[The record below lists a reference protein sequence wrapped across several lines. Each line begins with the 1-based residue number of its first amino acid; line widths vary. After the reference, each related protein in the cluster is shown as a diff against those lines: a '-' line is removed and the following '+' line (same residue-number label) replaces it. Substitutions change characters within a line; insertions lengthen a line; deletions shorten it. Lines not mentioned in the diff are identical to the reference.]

1 MDIESNHAPLL
12 AWLTLLRAPGLGPV
26 ALRELMAVHGDIASA
41 LAAARHGAH
50 SRVDQMCRDWL
61 RAPNAATLAADL
73 AWLGAS
79 GHALLTFDDA
89 DFPAL
94 LDEVT
99 AAPAALFV
107 AGDAT
112 ALWLPQIAIV
122 GSRNASQSG
131 LATASS
137 FARALVGAGFAITS
151 GMAEGIDGAAHAAA
165 LDAGGAT
172 IAVLGTGPD
181 LIYPP
186 KHRDLAARIPT
197 QGALI
202 SEFPPGAPGH
212 PSHFPRRN
220 RIIAGVSLGTLVV
233 EAGVRSGSLITARN
247 AAESGREVFAI
258 PGSIHNPLAR
268 GCHQLIRSGAK
279 LVETAEDI
287 IVELAPLAQGLGTRL
302 RARLQMTPTAG
313 PDTAVSGCV
322 ARNAAPERARDPD
335 YANLFAALGHDALGI
350 DQLAVRSGL
359 PVAALSSM
367 LLMLE
372 LEGEVVATR
381 GGGYARRV
389 PA

>member
-1 MDIESNHAPLL
+1 MDIESNRMPLL

-26 ALRELMAVHGDIASA
+26 AVRELVAAHGDISRA
-41 LAAARHGAH
+41 LAAARRGAYP
-50 SRVDQMCRDWL
+50 RADQACRDWL
-61 RAPNAATLAADL
+61 CAPDVDMLAADTT
-73 AWLGAS
+73 WLGAPD
-79 GHALLTFDDA
+79 HALLTFDDA
-89 DFPAL
+89 DFPPL
-94 LDEVT
+94 LNEAP

-112 ALWLPQIAIV
+112 ALWSPQIAVV

-137 FARALVGAGFAITS
+137 FARALAGAGFAITS
-151 GMAEGIDGAAHAAA
+151 GLAEGIDGAAHAAA

-181 LIYPP
+181 LVYPP
-186 KHRDLAARIPT
+186 KHHGLAARIRM
-197 QGALI
+197 QGALV
-202 SEFPPGAPGH
+202 SEFPPGTPAH

-220 RIIAGVSLGTLVV
+220 RIIAGLSLGTLVV
-233 EAGVRSGSLITARN
+233 EAGVRSGALITARN

-268 GCHQLIRSGAK
+268 GCHQLIRNGAK
-279 LVETAEDI
+279 LVETAEEVI
-287 IVELAPLAQGLGTRL
+287 AELAPLAHGLGARL
-302 RARLQMTPTAG
+302 RERLQTSSASA
-313 PDTAVSGCV
+313 PDPLAAC
-322 ARNAAPERARDPD
+322 ARNATPDRAGDPD
-335 YANLFAALGHDALGI
+335 YANLFAALGHESLGI
-350 DQLAVRSGL
+350 DQLAERSGL

-381 GGGYARRV
+381 GGAYARRV
-389 PA
+389 PG